1 MAAALSVRRVQT
13 RSRWVAAARLLLPAV
28 ALTLLGGLLAWPTL
42 FPDEKRFRLSKLPVS
57 QEEEAAVRML
67 NPRFVGTDDGGRPYT
82 LTATE
87 ATQLAIPGAVT
98 KDSQLLLT
106 QPKADLSGEKG
117 DWVQLSA
124 HEGRYDK
131 DHKMLTLSGAV
142 TLFHDSGYEMHTEQ
156 AQADLARK
164 RVAGILPVTGQGPQG
179 DMAADDGFEIL
190 DRGQRIFLLGKS
202 RVVLRDRPG
211 AS

>member
-42 FPDEKRFRLSKLPVS
+42 FPDEKRFRLSKLSVNR
-57 QEEEAAVRML
+57 EEEATVRML
-67 NPRFVGTDDGGRPYT
+67 NPRFVGTDEAGRPYT
-82 LTATE
+82 VTATE

-98 KDSQLLLT
+98 KDSQVLLT
-106 QPKADLSGEKG
+106 QPKADLTGDKG
-117 DWVQLSA
+117 DWVQVSA

-131 DHKMLTLSGAV
+131 DHQMLTLSGAV
-142 TLFHDSGYEMHTEQ
+142 TLFHDSGYEMRTEQ
-156 AQADLARK
+156 AQVDLARK
-164 RVAGILPVTGQGPQG
+164 HVAGILPVQGQGPGG
-179 DMAADDGFEIL
+179 DLAAEDGFEIV
-190 DRGQRIFLLGKS
+190 DKGQRVFLLGKS
-202 RVVLRDRPG
+202 RVVLRDAGG